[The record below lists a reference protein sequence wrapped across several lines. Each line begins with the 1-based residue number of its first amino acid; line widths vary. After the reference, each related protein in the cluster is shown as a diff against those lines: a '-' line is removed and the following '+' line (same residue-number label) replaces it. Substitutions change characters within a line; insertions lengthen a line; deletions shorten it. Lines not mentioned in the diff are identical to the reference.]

1 MLATT
6 AGTRLLCG
14 RIKMNTIAQLGR
26 VAARQMMKHAA
37 DLSRRGGTAPSNAA
51 MNSPMNRSLNQ
62 QQRGLSSMETEP
74 AYGSAAGHR
83 LMAGSARMAPME
95 TEPAYGSA
103 AGHRLMGGRATGPKI
118 SRPAPSLINRPTP
131 TPAPAPTPS
140 TPTAGRATGPLIP
153 RPVPNLIGR
162 NP

>member
-1 MLATT
+1 MT
-6 AGTRLLCG
+6 
-14 RIKMNTIAQLGR
+14 TIAQLGR

-83 LMAGSARMAPME
+83 LM
-95 TEPAYGSA
+95 
-103 AGHRLMGGRATGPKI
+103 GGRATGPKI
-118 SRPAPSLINRPTP
+118 SRPAPSLINRPTPTP